1 MLLQTGDPAADRLEL
16 RLHSAPVAQEGG
28 ARIVT
33 GRHGVGMTGEY
44 PYIVHREDNEA
55 KGYDGVIEPGMT
67 LCIESYIGHEAGG
80 EGVKLEEQVYVRDDG
95 RVELL
100 SDYPFEAR
108 LLA

>member
-1 MLLQTGDPAADRLEL
+1 MENVRAGTTF
-16 RLHSAPVAQEGG
+16 QEFI
-28 ARIVT
+28 ARAWKIPEPY
-33 GRHGVGMTGEY
+33 RARRYFALAHGVGMTGEY

-80 EGVKLEEQVYVRDDG
+80 EGVKLEEQVYIRDDG